1 MISIYWLI
9 AFVVLIGIELLTM
22 ALTTIWFAGGA
33 VVGFVLSLCGLSV
46 EVQLTAFVAVSFL
59 LLFLTRP
66 LVARRIN
73 KGTVKT
79 NVESLVGKQAR
90 VTDRIDNDQGTGAAV
105 VNGQEW
111 TARALEEH
119 QVYEPGTM
127 VTIQRIQG
135 VKLIVTK
142 IQLQHKDDSNENI
155 TI

>member
-9 AFVVLIGIELLTM
+9 AFVVFVGIELLTM

-33 VVGFVLSLCGLSV
+33 IIGFLLSLFGLPL
-46 EVQLTAFVAVSFL
+46 EAQLAAFVVVSFL

-66 LVARRIN
+66 FAARCVN
-73 KGTVKT
+73 NSTVKT

-111 TARALEEH
+111 TARALESH

-127 VTIQRIQG
+127 VTIQEIQG
-135 VKLIVTK
+135 VKLIVTR
-142 IQLQHKDDSNENI
+142 E
-155 TI
+155 